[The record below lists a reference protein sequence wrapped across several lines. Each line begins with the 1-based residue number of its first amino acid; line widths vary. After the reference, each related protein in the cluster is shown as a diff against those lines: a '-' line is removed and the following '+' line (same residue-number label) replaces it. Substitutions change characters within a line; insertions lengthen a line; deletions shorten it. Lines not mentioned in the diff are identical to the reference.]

1 MPVGGSKSATSA
13 IRRFRSLI
21 CCPAEQSIVGRGTMS
36 NEKNQSELP
45 KVVIVGGGFGGLSAA
60 KSLRNSPVQVTLLD
74 KNNHHLFQPLL
85 YQVATAGLSP
95 ANIAAP
101 IRSVLRH
108 QKNTV
113 VEMVEVTGID
123 KEKKEVIAGDRKIH
137 YDYLILATGA
147 TDSYFGKDEWEEFAP
162 GLKSLT
168 QATRIRRD
176 ILTAFELA
184 EIEEDE
190 AKRNALLTFVVIGAG
205 PTGVEMVGAIAELA
219 RKTLA
224 GDFRWIDP
232 GMARIFLI
240 EAGPRVLPTF
250 DPSISKQAQKHLEGM
265 GVEVRVGQK
274 VEMADED
281 GVIVMGARI
290 PSKTLV
296 WAAGVKASPAGK
308 WLGVETDRMGRVKV
322 TPDCSVSGYP
332 EIFVIGDT
340 ALFLSGEKPLP
351 GVAQVA
357 IQQGAYVAKAIRNR
371 LTNSVALPPFKYF
384 DKGNMATVGRSFAVV
399 QSGEFKFGGFIA
411 WLAWLAIH
419 ILYLITFKNRIL
431 VLMQWTWSYL
441 SWAKGARLITG
452 NSPLEPKKLPGK
464 DGI

>member
-1 MPVGGSKSATSA
+1 MSIAAISVGT
-13 IRRFRSLI
+13 
-21 CCPAEQSIVGRGTMS
+21 
-36 NEKNQSELP
+36 P
-45 KVVIVGGGFGGLSAA
+45 KVVIVGGGFGGLAAA
-60 KSLRNSPVQVTLLD
+60 KSLRNSPVKVTLLD

-101 IRSVLRH
+101 IRSVLRS
-108 QKNTV
+108 QKNV
-113 VEMVEVTGID
+113 EVEMVEVTGID
-123 KEKKEVIAGDRKIH
+123 TVKKEVLTGDRRVP

-147 TDSYFGKDEWEEFAP
+147 TDSYFGNDEWEAFAP
-162 GLKSLT
+162 GLKSIT

-184 EIEEDE
+184 EMEEDE
-190 AKRNALLTFVVIGAG
+190 TKRNALMTFVVIGAG
-205 PTGVEMVGAIAELA
+205 PTGVEMAGAIAELA
-219 RKTLA
+219 RKTLS
-224 GDFRWIDP
+224 GDFRVIDP
-232 GMARIFLI
+232 GMAKILLI

-250 DPSISKQAQKHLEGM
+250 DPSISVQTLKHLESM

-308 WLGVETDRMGRVKV
+308 WLGVETDKAGRVKV
-322 TPDCSVSGYP
+322 APDCSVPGRP

-357 IQQGAYVAKAIRNR
+357 IQQGAYAAKVIQNR
-371 LTNSVALPPFKYF
+371 LNSSEAPPPFKYF
-384 DKGNMATVGRSFAVV
+384 DKGSMATVGRSFAVV
-399 QSGEFKFGGFIA
+399 QSGKFKFGGFIA
-411 WLAWLAIH
+411 WLAWLLIH

-431 VLMQWTWSYL
+431 VLMQWTWSYFT
-441 SWAKGARLITG
+441 WAKGARIITG
-452 NSPLEPKKLPGK
+452 NTSEDREKIAAKG
-464 DGI
+464 

>member
-1 MPVGGSKSATSA
+1 
-13 IRRFRSLI
+13 
-21 CCPAEQSIVGRGTMS
+21 MS
-36 NEKNQSELP
+36 NKENQSVAP
-45 KVVIVGGGFGGLSAA
+45 GVVIVGGGFGGLSAA
-60 KSLRNSPVQVTLLD
+60 QSLRNSAVKITLLD

-123 KEKKEVIAGDRKIH
+123 KEKREVLAGDRKIH

-162 GLKSLT
+162 GLKSLP

-190 AKRNALLTFVVIGAG
+190 AKRNALLNFVVIGAG
-205 PTGVEMVGAIAELA
+205 PTGVEMAGAIAELA

-224 GDFRWIDP
+224 GDFRLIDP

-240 EAGPRVLPTF
+240 EAGPRILPTF
-250 DPSISKQAQKHLEGM
+250 DPSISKQAQKHLESM

-274 VEMADED
+274 VELADED

-308 WLGVETDRMGRVKV
+308 WLGVETDRTGKVKV
-322 TPDCSVSGYP
+322 APDCSVPEYP

-357 IQQGAYVAKAIRNR
+357 IQQGAYAAKVIQHR
-371 LTNSVALPPFKYF
+371 LNNSQVPPPFKYF
-384 DKGNMATVGRSFAVV
+384 DKGNMATIGRSFAVV
-399 QSGEFKFGGFIA
+399 QTGKFKFGGFIA

-419 ILYLITFKNRIL
+419 VLYLITYKNRIL

-441 SWAKGARLITG
+441 SWSKGARIITG
-452 NSPLEPKKLPGK
+452 SNSPSPTKLPDK

>member
-1 MPVGGSKSATSA
+1 MSIAAISVGT
-13 IRRFRSLI
+13 
-21 CCPAEQSIVGRGTMS
+21 
-36 NEKNQSELP
+36 P
-45 KVVIVGGGFGGLSAA
+45 KVVIVGGGFGGLAAA
-60 KSLRNSPVQVTLLD
+60 KSLRNSPVKVTLLD

-101 IRSVLRH
+101 IRSVLRS
-108 QKNTV
+108 QKNV
-113 VEMVEVTGID
+113 EVEMVEVTGID
-123 KEKKEVIAGDRKIH
+123 TVKKEVLTGDRRVP
-137 YDYLILATGA
+137 YDYLIIATGA
-147 TDSYFGKDEWEEFAP
+147 TDSYFGNDAWEAFAP
-162 GLKSLT
+162 GLKSIT

-184 EIEEDE
+184 EMEEDE
-190 AKRNALLTFVVIGAG
+190 TKRNALMTFVVIGAG
-205 PTGVEMVGAIAELA
+205 PTGVEMAGAIAELA
-219 RKTLA
+219 RKTLS
-224 GDFRWIDP
+224 GDFRVIDP
-232 GMARIFLI
+232 GMAKILLI

-250 DPSISKQAQKHLEGM
+250 DPSISVQTLKHLESM

-308 WLGVETDRMGRVKV
+308 WLGVETDKAGRVKV
-322 TPDCSVSGYP
+322 APDCSVPGRP

-357 IQQGAYVAKAIRNR
+357 IQQGAYAAKVIQNR
-371 LTNSVALPPFKYF
+371 LNSSEAPPPFKYF
-384 DKGNMATVGRSFAVV
+384 DKGSMATVGRSFAVV
-399 QSGEFKFGGFIA
+399 QSGKFKFGGFIA
-411 WLAWLAIH
+411 WLAWLLIH

-431 VLMQWTWSYL
+431 VLMQWTWSYFT
-441 SWAKGARLITG
+441 WAKGARIITG
-452 NSPLEPKKLPGK
+452 NTSEDREKIAAKG
-464 DGI
+464 

>member
-1 MPVGGSKSATSA
+1 
-13 IRRFRSLI
+13 
-21 CCPAEQSIVGRGTMS
+21 MS
-36 NEKNQSELP
+36 NVVNQSGMARI
-45 KVVIVGGGFGGLSAA
+45 VIVGGGFGGLSAA
-60 KSLRNSPVQVTLLD
+60 KSLRNSPVQITLLD

-113 VEMVEVTGID
+113 DEMIEVTGID
-123 KEKKEVIAGDRKIH
+123 KEKREVIAGDRKIQ

-205 PTGVEMVGAIAELA
+205 PTGVELAGAIAELA

-224 GDFRWIDP
+224 GDFRLIDP
-232 GMARIFLI
+232 GMSRILLI

-250 DPSISKQAQKHLEGM
+250 DTSISNQAQKHLESM

-274 VEMADED
+274 VEVADED

-296 WAAGVKASPAGK
+296 WAAGVKASSAGK
-308 WLGVETDRMGRVKV
+308 WLGVETDRMGKVKV
-322 TPDCSVSGYP
+322 APDCSVPGHP
-332 EIFVIGDT
+332 EIFVVGDT

-357 IQQGAYVAKAIRNR
+357 IQQGAYAAKVIQNR
-371 LTNSVALPPFKYF
+371 LNNTQAPTAFKYF

-399 QSGEFKFGGFIA
+399 QSGKFKFSGFIA

-419 ILYLITFKNRIL
+419 VLYLITFKNRIL
-431 VLMQWTWSYL
+431 VLIQWTWSYL
-441 SWAKGARLITG
+441 TWAQGARLITG
-452 NSPLEPKKLPGK
+452 SSITERPKLADKVGN
-464 DGI
+464 

>member
-1 MPVGGSKSATSA
+1 
-13 IRRFRSLI
+13 
-21 CCPAEQSIVGRGTMS
+21 MS
-36 NEKNQSELP
+36 NVVNQSGMARI
-45 KVVIVGGGFGGLSAA
+45 VIVGGGFGGLSAA
-60 KSLRNSPVQVTLLD
+60 KSLRNSHAQVTLLD

-123 KEKKEVIAGDRKIH
+123 KEKREVIAGDRKIQ

-190 AKRNALLTFVVIGAG
+190 TKRNALLTFVVIGAG
-205 PTGVEMVGAIAELA
+205 PTGVELAGAIAELA

-224 GDFRWIDP
+224 GDFRLIDP
-232 GMARIFLI
+232 GMSRILLI

-250 DPSISKQAQKHLEGM
+250 DISISNQAQKHLESM

-274 VEMADED
+274 VELADED

-296 WAAGVKASPAGK
+296 WAAGVKASSAGK
-308 WLGVETDRMGRVKV
+308 WLGVETDRMGKVKV
-322 TPDCSVSGYP
+322 APDCSVPGHP
-332 EIFVIGDT
+332 EIFVVGDT

-357 IQQGAYVAKAIRNR
+357 IQQGAYAAKVIQNR
-371 LTNSVALPPFKYF
+371 LNNTQAPPAFKYF
-384 DKGNMATVGRSFAVV
+384 DKGNMATIGRSFAVV
-399 QSGEFKFGGFIA
+399 QSGKFKFSGFIA

-441 SWAKGARLITG
+441 TWAKGARLITG
-452 NSPLEPKKLPGK
+452 SSSPERPKLADKVGN
-464 DGI
+464 

>member
-1 MPVGGSKSATSA
+1 MSIAAISVGT
-13 IRRFRSLI
+13 
-21 CCPAEQSIVGRGTMS
+21 
-36 NEKNQSELP
+36 P
-45 KVVIVGGGFGGLSAA
+45 KVVIVGGGFGGLAAA
-60 KSLRNSPVQVTLLD
+60 KSLRNSPVKVTLLD

-101 IRSVLRH
+101 IRSVLRS
-108 QKNTV
+108 QKNV
-113 VEMVEVTGID
+113 EVEMVEVTGID
-123 KEKKEVIAGDRKIH
+123 TVKKEVLTGDRRVP

-147 TDSYFGKDEWEEFAP
+147 TDSYFGNDEWEAFAP
-162 GLKSLT
+162 GLKSIT

-184 EIEEDE
+184 EMEEDE
-190 AKRNALLTFVVIGAG
+190 TKRNALMTFVVIGAG
-205 PTGVEMVGAIAELA
+205 PTGVEMAGAIAELA
-219 RKTLA
+219 RKTLS
-224 GDFRWIDP
+224 GDFRVIDP
-232 GMARIFLI
+232 GMAKILLI

-250 DPSISKQAQKHLEGM
+250 DPSISVQTLKHLENM

-308 WLGVETDRMGRVKV
+308 WLGVETDKAGRVKV
-322 TPDCSVSGYP
+322 APDCSVPGRP

-357 IQQGAYVAKAIRNR
+357 IQQGAYAAKVIQNR
-371 LTNSVALPPFKYF
+371 LNSSEAPPPFKYF
-384 DKGNMATVGRSFAVV
+384 DKGSMATVGRSFAVV
-399 QSGEFKFGGFIA
+399 QSGKFKFGGFIA
-411 WLAWLAIH
+411 WLAWLLIH

-431 VLMQWTWSYL
+431 VLMQWTWSYFT
-441 SWAKGARLITG
+441 WAKGARIITG
-452 NSPLEPKKLPGK
+452 NTSEDREKIAAKG
-464 DGI
+464 